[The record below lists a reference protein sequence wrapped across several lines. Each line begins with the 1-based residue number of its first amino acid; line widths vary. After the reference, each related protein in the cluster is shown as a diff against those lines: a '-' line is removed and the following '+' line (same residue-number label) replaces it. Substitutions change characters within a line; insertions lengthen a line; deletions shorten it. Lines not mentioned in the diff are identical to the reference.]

1 VNARVAIV
9 LAVAV
14 VGLVPSARAGQPAA
28 RPREL
33 VFVSNRAMKLV
44 RPVAYSVSERGGRRR
59 AMTGPFGLVES
70 IVWAPIGN
78 RFALI
83 ANGRLRVARPGSP
96 GRVLAPSLRAND
108 LVWSPD
114 GRHIA
119 FLAGYD
125 LFVVPSRGGRPRL
138 LVRGVSSRPA
148 WSPSGDSMAFTREL
162 YRDGDEFGELWLLDV
177 ATGRKN
183 RLLGPWSHAKFPS
196 WSPDGRRIAFEYSVG
211 ADDFHRIYTVD
222 VESRRWRRIAARGF
236 RPSWSPDGWLIAAT
250 TSTAVYVLS
259 ADGSR
264 RSRVFERP
272 RGNERVLSTAWAP
285 DGRRLAVA
293 ADEVYVVRARG
304 RPGARRLTRVRPRFE
319 LADDDVS
326 WSSTGRVAYVARPYE
341 RGDNDVYLA
350 TRAGKRLRPLTAN
363 LVDERQPVWSPDGS
377 ELAYVEYRAQGP
389 VIVVSRGQRRSSVAR
404 GENPAWSPDGTML
417 TFDRGGDLFVVSRD
431 GSGEEAALT
440 GPRLDADPSWSPDG
454 AQLVFER
461 AREVGRYPVELWAV
475 KLDGSGPRQITD
487 VRRGR
492 GPCEVTSASD
502 PDWAPDGAEIAFA
515 LLEAS
520 SSDCVVARGGRSV
533 YAVKA
538 DGSAVQ
544 RLIVHGPAE
553 DHQDEAY
560 SPSWSSDGRQIVF
573 VSDTDRRGTRIAIAQ
588 ADGAGFRLVSEKRAA
603 SYDPDWRPV
612 R

>member
-14 VGLVPSARAGQPAA
+14 VGLVPSAHAGQQAA
-28 RPREL
+28 GPREL
-33 VFVSNRAMKLV
+33 VFVSNRAVKLV
-44 RPVAYSVSERGGRRR
+44 RPVVYSIGERGERRR
-59 AMTGPFGLVES
+59 AMTRPFGLIES
-70 IVWAPIGN
+70 IVWAPRGN

-83 ANGRLRVARPGSP
+83 ADGRLRVAGPGSR
-96 GRVLAPSLRAND
+96 GRVLAPSLRASD

-114 GRHIA
+114 GTRIA

-125 LFVVPSRGGRPRL
+125 LFVVSNRGGRPRL

-148 WSPSGDSMAFTREL
+148 WSPSGTSIAFTREV
-162 YRDGDEFGELWLLDV
+162 YDDGDEFGELWLLDV
-177 ATGRKN
+177 ATRHRQ
-183 RLLGPWSHAKFPS
+183 RLLGPWSHARYPS

-222 VESRRWRRIAARGF
+222 VASRQAKRVASRGF
-236 RPSWSPDGWLIAAT
+236 RPTWSPDGRLIAAT
-250 TSTAVYVLS
+250 TYTAAVVVS
-259 ADGSR
+259 PDGR
-264 RSRVFERP
+264 RRRVFQRP
-272 RGNERVLSTAWAP
+272 RGSDRLLSVAWAP

-293 ADEVYVVRARG
+293 SDEIYVVEVDG
-304 RPGARRLTRVRPRFE
+304 RRPMRRLTREGPRFR

-326 WSSTGRVAYVARPYE
+326 WSSTGRVAYVAQPDDP
-341 RGDNDVYLA
+341 GDNDVYLA
-350 TRAGKRLRPLTAN
+350 TRGGKRLRALTVN
-363 LVDERQPVWSPDGS
+363 RVEERTPAWSPDGS
-377 ELAYVEYRAQGP
+377 ELAYVEYRTRGP
-389 VIVVSRGQRRSSVAR
+389 VIVLSRSGRRSSVAR
-404 GENPAWSPDGTML
+404 GENPAWSPDGRRL
-417 TFDRGGDLFVVSRD
+417 AFDRGGDLYVVSRQ
-431 GSGEEAALT
+431 GPVEQAVLT
-440 GPRLDADPSWSPDG
+440 GPRLDTDPSWSPDG
-454 AQLVFER
+454 TQLVFER
-461 AREVGRYPVELWAV
+461 APEVGRYPVELWAV
-475 KLDGSGPRQITD
+475 NVDGSGLRQITD

-492 GPCEVTSASD
+492 GPCDVTSASD
-502 PDWAPDGAEIAFA
+502 PDWSPDNAEIAFA

-533 YAVKA
+533 YAVRA

-560 SPSWSSDGRQIVF
+560 SPSWSPDGRQIVF
-573 VSDTDRRGTRIAIAQ
+573 VSDTDRRGTRIAVAQ
-588 ADGAGFRLVSEKRAA
+588 ADGGGFRLVSERRAA